1 MRLGKVTA
9 LIPCAGQGK
18 RMGGRVSKQ
27 FLRINDRPLLA
38 YTLAPFQKH
47 PLIDDIILV
56 TREEDIPFCWEE
68 IVQKEGFSKVSQ
80 VVAGG
85 QERQDSVYQG
95 LLALD
100 KETDWVV
107 IHDGARPMISWKTI
121 NAVLEAAVEKGAAIV
136 GVPAKDTIKLVNPD
150 LTVQDTPPRE
160 LLWHIQTPQ
169 VFRKTLVLKA
179 YQEAI
184 AHGWQGTDDASLVE
198 KLGVPVYVVQGEY
211 TNIKITTPEDFAFL
225 FEALRG
231 QVKK

>member
-1 MRLGKVTA
+1 MLG
-9 LIPCAGQGK
+9 G
-18 RMGGRVSKQ
+18 
-27 FLRINDRPLLA
+27 NRP
-38 YTLAPFQKH
+38 
-47 PLIDDIILV
+47 
-56 TREEDIPFCWEE
+56 
-68 IVQKEGFSKVSQ
+68 KEGFSKVSQ

>member
-1 MRLGKVTA
+1 MGKVTA

-38 YTLAPFQKH
+38 YTLDPFQKH

-169 VFRKTLVLKA
+169 VFRKTLILKA

>member
-1 MRLGKVTA
+1 LGKVTA

>member
-1 MRLGKVTA
+1 MGKVTA

-38 YTLAPFQKH
+38 YTLDPFQKH

>member
-1 MRLGKVTA
+1 MGKVTA

>member
-1 MRLGKVTA
+1 
-9 LIPCAGQGK
+9 
-18 RMGGRVSKQ
+18 MGGRVSKQ

-38 YTLAPFQKH
+38 YTLDPFQKH

>member
-1 MRLGKVTA
+1 
-9 LIPCAGQGK
+9 
-18 RMGGRVSKQ
+18 MGGRVSKQ

>member
-1 MRLGKVTA
+1 LGKVTA

-38 YTLAPFQKH
+38 YTLDPFQKH

>member
-1 MRLGKVTA
+1 MGKVTA

-100 KETDWVV
+100 KETGWVV